1 MIIGWVRLATS
12 ATRRQPTLRIIAKV
26 TVRTRTIDLKVLLG
40 GGIDGDGMGICV
52 DVDGS
57 ESLLNF
63 SRPLD
68 WVVATTRSMS
78 DMIVSKVVK
87 WYVQVGLFGF
97 AALKV
102 LPTLFQAFKPNDY
115 FTKSPAVEMHLQ
127 EKSFR
132 SCSFST
138 FAGRHST
145 SRLQ

>member
-1 MIIGWVRLATS
+1 MRLATS

-68 WVVATTRSMS
+68 
-78 DMIVSKVVK
+78 
-87 WYVQVGLFGF
+87 
-97 AALKV
+97 
-102 LPTLFQAFKPNDY
+102 
-115 FTKSPAVEMHLQ
+115 
-127 EKSFR
+127 
-132 SCSFST
+132 
-138 FAGRHST
+138 
-145 SRLQ
+145 